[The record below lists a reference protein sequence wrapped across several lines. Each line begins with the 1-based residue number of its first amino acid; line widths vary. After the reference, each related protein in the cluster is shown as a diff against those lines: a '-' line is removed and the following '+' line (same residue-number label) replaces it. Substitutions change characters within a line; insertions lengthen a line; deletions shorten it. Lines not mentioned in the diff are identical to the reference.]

1 MSKHAV
7 LLIFSFILLMLAQ
20 VFIFRNFVLFQ
31 VGFSF
36 VYLLFLLS
44 LPSEIG
50 FSGGMIL
57 GLISGLIVDLFFQ
70 TLGIHASAAVFIMFI
85 RPFWM
90 GIILPRSGYDVSD
103 LMTVNN
109 YGASWFIGYAAPLI
123 FSYCCI
129 VFFVE
134 AGTAQFFWHTI
145 SKALVSTL
153 ITLVFVIFTQYL
165 FYPKSS

>member
-20 VFIFRNFVLFQ
+20 VFIFRNFVVFQ

-36 VYLLFLLS
+36 IYLLFLLS

-109 YGASWFIGYAAPLI
+109 YGAGWFIGYAAPLM

>member
-1 MSKHAV
+1 MSKHTV

-20 VFIFRNFVLFQ
+20 VFIFRNFVLFH

-36 VYLLFLLS
+36 VFLLFLLS
-44 LPSEIG
+44 LPNETG

-70 TLGIHASAAVFIMFI
+70 TLGIHASAAVFMMFI

-90 GIILPRSGYDVSD
+90 RLILPRSGYDESD

-109 YGASWFIGYAAPLI
+109 YGASWFIGYAVPLI

-129 VFFVE
+129 VFFIE
-134 AGTAQFFWHTI
+134 AGTAQLFWHTI

-153 ITLVFVIFTQYL
+153 ITLVFVVFTQYL
-165 FYPKSS
+165 FYPKSN

>member
-1 MSKHAV
+1 MSKHAL
-7 LLIFSFILLMLAQ
+7 LLIISFILLMTAQ
-20 VFIFRNFVLFQ
+20 VFIFRNFVVFQ

-44 LPSEIG
+44 LPSEAG
-50 FSGGMIL
+50 FTGGMVL
-57 GLISGLIVDLFFQ
+57 ALISALIVDLFSQ

-90 GIILPRSGYDVSD
+90 GIILPRSGYEVND
-103 LMTVNN
+103 LMILNN
-109 YGASWFIGYAAPLI
+109 YGVQWFLAYAAPLI

-129 VFFVE
+129 VFFIE
-134 AGTAQFFWHTI
+134 AGSAQFFWHTI
-145 SKALVSTL
+145 TKALVSTVV
-153 ITLVFVIFTQYL
+153 TLVFVVFTQYL

>member
-1 MSKHAV
+1 MSKHVV
-7 LLIFSFILLMLAQ
+7 LLTLSFIFLMAAQ
-20 VFIFRNFVLFQ
+20 VLIFRNFVIFH

-44 LPSEIG
+44 LPSETG
-50 FSGGMIL
+50 FSTGMIL
-57 GLISGLIVDLFFQ
+57 ALISGLIIDLFYQ
-70 TLGIHASAAVFIMFI
+70 TLGIHAAAAVFIMFI

-90 GIILPRSGYDVSD
+90 GIILPRGGYEESD
-103 LMTVNN
+103 MMITNN
-109 YGASWFIGYAAPLI
+109 YGAGWFIGYAAPLV

-134 AGTAQFFWHTI
+134 AGTSQFFWHTI

-165 FYPKSS
+165 FYPKSN

>member
-20 VFIFRNFVLFQ
+20 VFIFRNFVMFQ

-50 FSGGMIL
+50 FTGGMIL

-90 GIILPRSGYDVSD
+90 GIILPRSGYDVTD

-109 YGASWFIGYAAPLI
+109 YGAGWFIGYAAPLM

-165 FYPKSS
+165 FYPKSN